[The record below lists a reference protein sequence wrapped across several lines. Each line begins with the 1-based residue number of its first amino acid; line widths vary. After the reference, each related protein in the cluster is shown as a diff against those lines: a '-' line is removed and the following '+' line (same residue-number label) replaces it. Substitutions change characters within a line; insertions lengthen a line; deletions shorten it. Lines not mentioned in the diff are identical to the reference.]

1 MSEPKCEICKF
12 CLRET
17 DRHGESSYECG
28 RFPPTIVN
36 STSLSKFPKIL
47 PHWSCGEFKISEY
60 GQ

>member
-1 MSEPKCEICKF
+1 
-12 CLRET
+12 LRET

-47 PHWSCGEFKISEY
+47 PHWSCGEFKISEN
-60 GQ
+60 GR